1 MISVNTNV
9 SSLNAQRNLSQSG
22 SDLATSMERLSSGM
36 RINSAKDDAAG
47 MQISNRL
54 TSQINGLGVAQRNA
68 NDGISMTQTA
78 EGAMSESTN
87 ILQRMR
93 ELALQSANGSNSDD
107 DRASLQKEVSALQSE
122 LTRIS
127 DTTSFGGQQL
137 LNGDFG
143 TKQFQVGSNSN
154 ETIGVTL
161 NSTAAEDIGLSG
173 KGFDLDTIVGFT
185 GASTAAK
192 AFASDDAITV
202 SAGGQTNS
210 IKLTTGMSAADLA
223 GQVNSSDGVFGV
235 AATTQ
240 VAVGNFAVD
249 DATGGNTYKI
259 NVEGIEL
266 TTGAATASATAA
278 VQSTALY
285 DATQTTANKDA
296 LAAKGIVATHDTT
309 NNLVVFTNKS
319 GENIDVT
326 MEATSGAGAN
336 TASGNIQSYN
346 GSLATPAVVG
356 TAITTTS
363 AANETGSKS
372 AIVTGR
378 LDFSD
383 AVLDQDLGALSIVAS
398 GTNLGNGT
406 DAGVAALE
414 TTTKLTKVSDI
425 DISTTGGSQSAID
438 VIDAALKSIDSERA
452 DLGAVQNRFD
462 HTISNLANI
471 SENVSASRS
480 RIQDTDFATETAQMT
495 KNQILQQAGTS
506 ILSQAN
512 QLPQAALSLLG

>member
-161 NSTAAEDIGLSG
+161 NSTAAEDIGLTG
-173 KGFDLDTIVGFT
+173 KGFTLAAIAGFS
-185 GASTAAK
+185 GASEAAK
-192 AFASDDAITV
+192 TFADTDSLSVT
-202 SAGGQTNS
+202 AGGKTNT
-210 IKLTTGMSAADLA
+210 IDLTTGMSAADLA
-223 GQVNSSDGVFGV
+223 GQFNSTEGVFGV
-235 AATTQ
+235 GATTQ
-240 VAVGNFAVD
+240 VAVGNFATD
-249 DATGGNTYKI
+249 TTGGDVVTL
-259 NVEGIEL
+259 NVSGVEI
-266 TTGAATASATAA
+266 SATMAA
-278 VQSTALY
+278 GADNDAQVTALNGAI
-285 DATQTTANKDA
+285 DSATIEE
-296 LAAKGIVATHDTT
+296 LAAKGITASVDPDSD
-309 NNLVVFTNKS
+309 LLVFTNTS

-326 MEATSGAGAN
+326 MEIAEGGTDTGGASGTVSAYDGADALALGAVTTAPATGA
-336 TASGNIQSYN
+336 TASK
-346 GSLATPAVVG
+346 T
-356 TAITTTS
+356 
-363 AANETGSKS
+363 

-383 AVLDQDLGALSIVAS
+383 AVLDVDFSSLSVTGA
-398 GTNLGNGT
+398 GTLNGAT
-406 DAGVAALE
+406 TSNAALD
-414 TTTKLTKVSDI
+414 TTTSLTSVANL
-425 DISTTGGSQSAID
+425 DISTAGGSQSAID

>member
-1 MISVNTNV
+1 
-9 SSLNAQRNLSQSG
+9 
-22 SDLATSMERLSSGM
+22 M

-161 NSTAAEDIGLSG
+161 NSTAAEEIGLTG
-173 KGFDLDTIVGFT
+173 KGFTLAAIAGFS
-185 GASTAAK
+185 GASEAAK
-192 AFASDDAITV
+192 TFADTDSLSVT
-202 SAGGQTNS
+202 AGGKTNT
-210 IKLTTGMSAADLA
+210 IDLTTGMSAADLA
-223 GQVNSSDGVFGV
+223 GQFNSTEGVFGV
-235 AATTQ
+235 GAKTE
-240 VAVGNFAVD
+240 VSVGAF
-249 DATGGNTYKI
+249 
-259 NVEGIEL
+259 
-266 TTGAATASATAA
+266 SATANA
-278 VQSTALY
+278 SDTITLNVAGVEISALSSTTNNLTVTAL
-285 DATQTTANKDA
+285 DTAITPDIEKQ
-296 LAAKGIVATHDTT
+296 LAAKGITAEVVVDGTA
-309 NNLVVFTNKS
+309 NLLVFKNES
-319 GENIDVT
+319 GDNIDIT
-326 MEATSGAGAN
+326 MEIDGSSSDGETGTVSAYSSDAGAN
-336 TASGNIQSYN
+336 VGNPITVTSATAETKSKSSTVTGQLDVSNAVLDVDFSSLSVTGAGTLN
-346 GSLATPAVVG
+346 GATTSNAVLD
-356 TAITTTS
+356 TTTS
-363 AANETGSKS
+363 LTSVAN
-372 AIVTGR
+372 
-378 LDFSD
+378 L
-383 AVLDQDLGALSIVAS
+383 
-398 GTNLGNGT
+398 
-406 DAGVAALE
+406 
-414 TTTKLTKVSDI
+414 
-425 DISTTGGSQSAID
+425 DISTAGGSQSAID
-438 VIDAALKSIDSERA
+438 VIDAALKNIDSERA